1 MRLPSGIAAGSVA
14 IAVFA
19 GGFAVGH
26 FVTDDSGSSTTKA
39 AGKPQVLGQ
48 VFARNPDTS
57 SSTTAVTLS
66 PVSPPGT
73 SAPSSATTSAT
84 PAAGGQSTTNTTA
97 QVTITSPP
105 ATTPA
110 TVVVS
115 GDCGTGTADAGVRAT
130 TFPRNKT
137 ANTDYETD
145 ATVNVNNRID
155 KPIQIDALSIRLNY
169 EDGGVQDVVFNSAIG
184 NVVQPGNTAQY
195 GVAVNTGQRPV
206 HSVNLQSFGFHT
218 QGHPECTGRPA

>member
-19 GGFAVGH
+19 GGFSVGH
-26 FVTDDSGSSTTKA
+26 FVTDDSGSSKTKA
-39 AGKPQVLGQ
+39 VGKPKVLGQ

-57 SSTTAVTLS
+57 SSTTAVTLT

-73 SAPSSATTSAT
+73 NAPSPAATSTT
-84 PAAGGQSTTNTTA
+84 AAGGQSTTNTTA

-115 GDCGTGTADAGVRAT
+115 GDCGTGTADAAVSAT

-155 KPIQIDALSIRLNY
+155 KPIQIDALSIRLTY
-169 EDGGVQDVVFNSAIG
+169 EDGGVQDVSFNNAIG
-184 NVVQPGNTAQY
+184 NIVQPGNTAQY
-195 GVAVNTGQRPV
+195 RVALNTGQRPV
-206 HSVNLQSFGFHT
+206 HTVNLQTFGFHT

>member
-1 MRLPSGIAAGSVA
+1 MRLPTPIAAGSLA

-26 FVTDDSGSSTTKA
+26 FVTDDSGSTKTKA
-39 AGKPQVLGQ
+39 AGKPQVLGE
-48 VFARNPDTS
+48 VFARNPDSS
-57 SSTTAVTLS
+57 SSTTAVTLP

-73 SAPSSATTSAT
+73 SAPSAATATT
-84 PAAGGQSTTNTTA
+84 AAGGQSTTNTTA
-97 QVTITSPP
+97 AVTVTSPP

-115 GDCGTGTADAGVRAT
+115 GDCGTGTADAAVSAT
-130 TFPRNKT
+130 TFPRSKT

-145 ATVNVNNRID
+145 ATARVNNHID
-155 KPIQIDALSIRLNY
+155 KPIQIDALSIRLTY
-169 EDGGVQDVVFNSAIG
+169 EDGGVQDVVFNNAIG
-184 NVVQPGNTAQY
+184 NIVQPGSTAQY
-195 GVAVNTGQRPV
+195 GVALNTGQRPV
-206 HSVNLQSFGFHT
+206 HTVNLQSFGFHT

>member
-14 IAVFA
+14 IALFA

-26 FVTDDSGSSTTKA
+26 GVHNSSSKSKA

-57 SSTTAVTLS
+57 SSTTPVTLS

-73 SAPSSATTSAT
+73 SAPAPATTST
-84 PAAGGQSTTNTTA
+84 TAAGGQSTTNTTA
-97 QVTITSPP
+97 QVTVTSPP

-115 GDCGTGTADAGVRAT
+115 GDCGSGTADAGVNAT
-130 TFPRNKT
+130 TFPRSES

-145 ATVNVNNRID
+145 ATVNVNNHIN
-155 KPIQIDALSIRLNY
+155 KPIQIDALSIRLTY
-169 EDGGVQDVVFNSAIG
+169 EDGGVQDVAFNNAIG
-184 NVVQPGNTAQY
+184 NVVQPGTTSSY
-195 GVAVNTGQRPV
+195 GVALNTGRRPV

-218 QGHPECTGRPA
+218 QGHPECTGRAA

>member
-1 MRLPSGIAAGSVA
+1 MRLPSGIAAGSLA

-26 FVTDDSGSSTTKA
+26 GVHNSSSTKKA
-39 AGKPQVLGQ
+39 AGKPHVLGQ

-57 SSTTAVTLS
+57 TTSTTSAVTLS

-73 SAPSSATTSAT
+73 SAPSAATA
-84 PAAGGQSTTNTTA
+84 TTA
-97 QVTITSPP
+97 QPSAGSQSSTNTQVTTTSPP

-115 GDCGTGTADAGVRAT
+115 GECGTGSADAGVTAT
-130 TFPRNKT
+130 TFPRSKS
-137 ANTDYETD
+137 ADTDYETD
-145 ATVNVNNRID
+145 ATVNVNNRIN
-155 KPIQIDALSIRLNY
+155 KPIQIDALSIRLTY
-169 EDGGVQDVVFNSAIG
+169 EDGGVQDVAFNNAIG
-184 NVVQPGNTAQY
+184 NIVQPGTTAQY
-195 GVAVNTGQRPV
+195 GVALNTGQRPV
-206 HSVNLQSFGFHT
+206 HTVNLQTFGFHT

>member
-1 MRLPSGIAAGSVA
+1 MRLPTPIAAGSVA

-26 FVTDDSGSSTTKA
+26 FATDDSGSSKTKA
-39 AGKPQVLGQ
+39 AGKPRVLGE

-57 SSTTAVTLS
+57 TTTGVTLS

-73 SAPSSATTSAT
+73 SAPSAATA
-84 PAAGGQSTTNTTA
+84 TTA
-97 QVTITSPP
+97 QPSAGSQSSTNTQVTTTSPP

-115 GDCGTGTADAGVRAT
+115 GECGTGSADAGVTAT
-130 TFPRNKT
+130 TFPRSKS
-137 ANTDYETD
+137 ADTDYETD
-145 ATVNVNNRID
+145 ATVNVNNRIN
-155 KPIQIDALSIRLNY
+155 KPIQIDALSIRLTY
-169 EDGGVQDVVFNSAIG
+169 EDGGVQDVAFNNAIG
-184 NVVQPGNTAQY
+184 NIVQPGNTAQY
-195 GVAVNTGQRPV
+195 GVALNTGQRPV
-206 HSVNLQSFGFHT
+206 HTVNLQTFGFHT